1 MMSHMS
7 PYKLVLFAA
16 AALIPAVPLARAADP
31 AYPTKP
37 IRIIVGFPPA
47 GAADIFARVVGQKMS
62 DAWGQSVVVDNRP
75 GAGSTIG
82 SEIVAKSAPDGYTVM
97 VVSASYATSAGLYKD
112 LIKYHPVNSFA
123 PIALL
128 ASNPNVLLAHPSVP
142 AASAKD
148 IIATAKKSP
157 GKLTMGSAGTGS
169 ITHLAGELFTY
180 MAGITV
186 THVPYKG
193 GGPNMNALL
202 GGQIQITVVSV
213 PASLPYVKAGRAKA
227 LAVTSAARSPVLPD
241 VPTMAESAVPG
252 YEAKNWYGMLA
263 PAGVPKP
270 ILAKLNQQVNEALRA
285 RDVADAI
292 SRQGA
297 DPEGGTPEAFAAYLK
312 SEIAKWSK
320 VIAAANLKV
329 E

>member
-1 MMSHMS
+1 MTLRTLPFRLSTAA
-7 PYKLVLFAA
+7 VL
-16 AALIPAVPLARAADP
+16 AALAASLTHAAEP

-37 IRIIVGFPPA
+37 IRVIVGFPPA
-47 GAADIFARVVGQKMS
+47 GAADIFARLVGQKLT
-62 DAWGQSVVVDNRP
+62 DVWGQPVVVDNRP

-82 SEIVAKSAPDGYTVM
+82 SEIVANAQPDGYTLM
-97 VVSASYATSAGLYKD
+97 AVSASYATSAGLYKN
-112 LIKYHPVNSFA
+112 LKYHPINSFA
-123 PIALL
+123 PISML

-142 AASAKD
+142 AGSAKD
-148 IIATAKKSP
+148 IIAISKKSP

-169 ITHLAGELFTY
+169 ITHLAGELFTS

-227 LAVTSAARSPVLPD
+227 LAVTSARRSPVLPD
-241 VPTMAESAVPG
+241 VPTIAEAGVPG

-263 PAGVPKP
+263 PAGVSKP
-270 ILAKLNQQVNEALRA
+270 ILEKINQQVNEALRA

-292 SRQGA
+292 SKQGA
-297 DPEGGTPEAFAAYLK
+297 DPEGSTPEAFGAYLK

-320 VIAAANLKV
+320 VIIATGLKV

>member
-1 MMSHMS
+1 MGLHTLSFFRIS
-7 PYKLVLFAA
+7 SAAVL
-16 AALIPAVPLARAADP
+16 AALAAPLTHGAETG
-31 AYPTKP
+31 YPTKP
-37 IRIIVGFPPA
+37 IRVIVGFPPA
-47 GAADIFARVVGQKMS
+47 GAADIFARLVGQKLT

-82 SEIVAKSAPDGYTVM
+82 SEIVANAQPDGYTLM
-97 VVSASYATSAGLYKD
+97 AVSASFATSAGLYRN
-112 LIKYHPVNSFA
+112 LKYHPINSFA
-123 PIALL
+123 PISML

-142 AASAKD
+142 AGSAKD
-148 IIATAKKSP
+148 IIAISKKSP

-169 ITHLAGELFTY
+169 ITHLAGELFTH

-227 LAVTSAARSPVLPD
+227 LAVTSAGRSPVLPD
-241 VPTMAESAVPG
+241 VPTIAEAGVPG

-270 ILAKLNQQVNEALRA
+270 ILTKINQQVNEALRA

-292 SRQGA
+292 AKQGA
-297 DPEGGTPEAFAAYLK
+297 DAEGSTPEAFGAYLK

-320 VIAAANLKV
+320 VITAAGLKV